1 MILSDLSVRRPVVAM
16 VAATLL
22 TIVGLVA
29 FLGLS
34 VREYPDTDPPVI
46 SVSTTYTGASA
57 QVIENRITQP
67 LEDRLAGIEGIEA
80 IASRSMDGRSE
91 ISIEFRPGRDVDA
104 AANDVRDRVA
114 SALGEIPDDSQPP
127 EVRKVD
133 ADSQP
138 VVFFLVRAPGWD
150 PIKLGEFVDRVL
162 VDRLSNVEGVAQIN
176 TPGLV
181 RPAMRVW
188 LDPGRLAAF
197 RLTSRDVETAL
208 RAQNV
213 ELPAGRIE
221 GQAQNVS
228 LRVQRD
234 FVTPADFSALV
245 IGRAQDGYQVR
256 LGDVARVEEGP
267 ENPYSG
273 FRFNGEQAV
282 GLGVIRQSGAN
293 TLEVVQ
299 AVKREVA
306 AIEPTLP
313 PGVEVATGSDSSLFI
328 EQAIEGVWHTL
339 AEAAVLVT
347 LVIFLFLGSWRA
359 TFIPAITVPICLIG
373 AFAVLWLAGYSIN
386 LLTLLA
392 MVLAIGLVVDDAIVL
407 LENVHHRI
415 EQGEPP
421 LLAAFAGARQVSFA
435 VISTTLVV
443 CAVFV
448 PVMFLA
454 GQTGL
459 LFRELAVAM
468 IATLALSGFL
478 ALSLTPMLCS
488 KLLKPTGNSGFS
500 ARIEEVLGRVNRLY
514 ARSLDTVMARWAL
527 FAAVPTVLV
536 VGAGLI
542 FTQLDSEL
550 VPPED
555 TGIVDTRLSAPEG
568 TGYAQLGRYLKEAEA
583 AVLPLVGDGPVRG
596 IIGRYPS
603 GNAAGED
610 FNAANLNLFL
620 RHWDEREETSDDVVK
635 EVNRRLAQIPSVR
648 GNATVRSSLGRGR
661 GQPINFV
668 IAGTSYEKLAEARD
682 RIMAAAREKPG
693 IVNLDAD
700 YVETK
705 PQTLIDID
713 RQRAGD
719 LGISIDDV
727 SQALQSLMG
736 SRRVSTYVRDGEE
749 HRVIVQAEAAGRES
763 EARLDDVYVRARG
776 GDLVP
781 LSNVVSLRET
791 ATARELGR
799 FNKLRA
805 ITLQGSVAPG
815 HTLGSALDFLEE
827 QARGSHDILAVGY
840 RGESLAFKQTGGSIW
855 VVFAIT
861 VFIIYLLLAAQFESF
876 IHPAIIISAVP
887 LAVSGG
893 IFGMWLSGTT
903 VNLYSQ
909 IGIVMLVGLSAKN
922 GVLIIEFANQLRDE
936 GLAVDKAIRE
946 AAVRRLRPIVMTS
959 LATVAGAVPLAIA
972 SGAGAGARS
981 AIGVVV
987 VFGVSLATAV
997 TLYVVPVLYLW
1008 LAPRTNSP
1016 QTINRRLAALA
1027 GRKAEGEEYSG
1038 PTLAAAE

>member
-1 MILSDLSVRRPVVAM
+1 VILSDLSVRRPVVAM
-16 VAATLL
+16 VAAALL
-22 TIVGLVA
+22 TIVGVVA

-91 ISIEFRPGRDVDA
+91 ISIEFRPGRDVEA

-114 SALGEIPDDSQPP
+114 SALGDIPDDALPP

-176 TPGLV
+176 TPGLA
-181 RPAMRVW
+181 RAAMRVW
-188 LDPGRLAAF
+188 LDPGRLAAY

-228 LRVQRD
+228 LRIQRD
-234 FVTPADFSALV
+234 FVTPADFSGLV

-306 AIEPTLP
+306 AIQPSLP

-392 MVLAIGLVVDDAIVL
+392 MVLAVGLVVDDAIVV

-478 ALSLTPMLCS
+478 ALSLAPMLCS
-488 KLLKPTGNSGFS
+488 KLLKPAGNSSFS
-500 ARIEEVLGRVNRLY
+500 ARIEKVLGLMNRRY
-514 ARSLDTVMARWAL
+514 ARSLDAVMARWVP
-527 FAAVPTVLV
+527 FAAVTAVLV
-536 VGAGLI
+536 VGAGLL
-542 FTQLDSEL
+542 FTQLESEL

-568 TGYAQLGRYLKEAEA
+568 TGYAQLGRCLGEAEA
-583 AVLPLVGDGPVRG
+583 AVMPMVGDGPVRG
-596 IIGRYPS
+596 MIGRFPT

-610 FNAANLNLFL
+610 FNAANLNIFL
-620 RHWDEREETSDDVVK
+620 REWDDRDETTDDVVR
-635 EVNRRLAQIPSVR
+635 EVNRKLAQVASVR

-668 IAGTSYEKLAEARD
+668 IAGTSYEKLAQARD
-682 RIMAAAREKPG
+682 RIMAAAGDNPG

-705 PQTLIDID
+705 PQSLIEID

-749 HRVIVQAEAAGRES
+749 HRVIVQAEASGRES
-763 EARLDDVYVRARG
+763 EERLDGVYVRARS

-781 LSNVVSLRET
+781 LSNVVTLRDT

-815 HTLGSALDFLEE
+815 HTLGSALAFLEE
-827 QARGSHDILAVGY
+827 QARGSPEILAVGY

-855 VVFAIT
+855 LVFAVT
-861 VFIIYLLLAAQFESF
+861 VLIIYLLLAAQFESF

-903 VNLYSQ
+903 INLYSQ

-936 GLAVDKAIRE
+936 GLAVDTAIRE
-946 AAVRRLRPIVMTS
+946 AAARRLRPIVMTS

-997 TLYVVPVLYLW
+997 TLYVVPLLYRW
-1008 LAPRTNSP
+1008 LAPRTSSP
-1016 QTINRRLAALA
+1016 QTISRRLAALA
-1027 GRKAEGEEYSG
+1027 GRMDKGG
-1038 PTLAAAE
+1038 DAAEPELAPAE

>member
-1 MILSDLSVRRPVVAM
+1 VILSDLSVRRPVVAT
-16 VAATLL
+16 VAAALL
-22 TIVGLVA
+22 TIVGIVA

-46 SVSTTYTGASA
+46 SVATSYTGASA

-67 LEDRLAGIEGIEA
+67 LEDRLAGVEGIEA
-80 IASRSMDGRSE
+80 IISRSMDGRSE
-91 ISIEFRPGRDVDA
+91 ISVEFRPGRDVDA

-114 SALGEIPDDSQPP
+114 SAMGDIPDDAQPP

-133 ADSQP
+133 ADSMP
-138 VVFFLVRAPGWD
+138 VIFFAVRAPGWD
-150 PIKLGEFVDRVL
+150 PIRLGEFVDRVL
-162 VDRLSNVEGVAQIN
+162 VDRLSNVDGVAQVN
-176 TPGLV
+176 TPGLA

-188 LDPGRLAAF
+188 LDPGRMAAY
-197 RLTSRDVETAL
+197 RLTSRDVENAL

-221 GQAQNVS
+221 GRAQNVS
-228 LRVQRD
+228 LRVARD
-234 FVTPADFSALV
+234 FVSPADFSSLV
-245 IGRAQDGYQVR
+245 VGRGQDGYLVR

-293 TLEVVQ
+293 TLEVAQ

-306 AIEPTLP
+306 AIARDLP
-313 PGVEVATGSDSSLFI
+313 PGVEIGTGSDSSLFI
-328 EQAIEGVWHTL
+328 DQAIRGVWHTL

-359 TFIPAITVPICLIG
+359 TFIPAITVPICLI
-373 AFAVLWLAGYSIN
+373 ASFAVLWAAGYSIN

-392 MVLAIGLVVDDAIVL
+392 MVLAVGLVVDDAIVV

-435 VISTTLVV
+435 VICTTLVV

-468 IATLALSGFL
+468 IATVALSGFL
-478 ALSLTPMLCS
+478 ALSLAPMLCS
-488 KLLKPTGNSGFS
+488 KLLRPGRESGF
-500 ARIEEVLGRVNRLY
+500 ALRIERALERLNAAY
-514 ARSLDTVMARWAL
+514 ARSLDAVLARWIPL
-527 FAAVPTVLV
+527 AAGTAVMI

-542 FTQLDSEL
+542 FTQLESEL

-555 TGIVDTRLSAPEG
+555 TGIIDTRLAAPEG
-568 TGYAQLGRYLKEAEA
+568 TGFAQLGRYLREAEA
-583 AVLPLVGDGPVRG
+583 AITPMLGEGPVRG
-596 IIGRYPS
+596 MIGRFPA

-610 FNAANLNLFL
+610 FNAANLNIFL
-620 RHWDEREETSDDVVK
+620 SHWDEREQTSDDVVR
-635 EVNRRLAQIPSVR
+635 EVNRKLAQIASVR

-668 IAGTSYEKLAEARD
+668 IAGTSYEELAQARD
-682 RIMAAAREKPG
+682 RIMAAARENPG

-700 YVETK
+700 YIETK
-705 PQTLIDID
+705 PQALIEID

-736 SRRVSTYVRDGEE
+736 SRRVSTYVRGGEE
-749 HRVIVQAEAAGRES
+749 YRIIVQAEASGRAS
-763 EARLDDVYVRARG
+763 EERLDSVYVRTRSG
-776 GDLVP
+776 TLMP
-781 LSNVVSLRET
+781 LSSVVSLRDR

-815 HTLGSALDFLEE
+815 HTLGSALAFLED
-827 QARGSHDILAVGY
+827 QASGSPEILAVGY

-855 VVFAIT
+855 LVFAIT
-861 VFIIYLLLAAQFESF
+861 VFVIYLLLAAQFESF

-893 IFGMWLSGTT
+893 VFGLWLCGMTI
-903 VNLYSQ
+903 NLYSQ

-936 GLAVDKAIRE
+936 GKSVEIAIRE

-959 LATVAGAVPLAIA
+959 LATVAGAVPLAMA

-987 VFGVSLATAV
+987 VFGVSLASAV
-997 TLYVVPVLYLW
+997 TLYVVPALYRW
-1008 LAPRTNSP
+1008 LAPRTSSP
-1016 QTINRRLAALA
+1016 QTIGRRLAALMKSKAVVERGEPAMA
-1027 GRKAEGEEYSG
+1027 G
-1038 PTLAAAE
+1038 T